1 MCCITFSPPLELPD
15 DRLDPIQDRVRSP
28 VVLRGLDG
36 HRVKD
41 NAGHHLTGKLAFSPN
56 YHYLPPP
63 YEPHLG

>member
-1 MCCITFSPPLELPD
+1 MHNVFSPLELPD

-41 NAGHHLTGKLAFSPN
+41 NAGHHLGKLAFSPN
-56 YHYLPPP
+56 YYYLPPP
-63 YEPHLG
+63 PHFSWIVSI